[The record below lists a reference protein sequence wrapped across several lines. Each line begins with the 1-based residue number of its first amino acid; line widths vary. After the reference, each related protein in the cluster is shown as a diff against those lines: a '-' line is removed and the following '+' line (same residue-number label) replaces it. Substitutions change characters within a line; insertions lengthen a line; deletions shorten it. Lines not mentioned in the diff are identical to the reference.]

1 MTRRRYIA
9 AAVDVGSYSVHLLIA
24 EVRGRR
30 LRTIVDESAFL
41 GLGREVDATGE
52 LGGARTRLLDAL
64 HGFSTRARA
73 EGAASLTVVA
83 TDPFRRASDAAARIQ
98 EVRATLGIEIGVLGH
113 EEEAMVALIGV
124 QAGRPVLRETVFVDV
139 GGGSTEVLVVG
150 PGREPIAAG
159 LPLGAARL
167 SGMHVRHDP
176 PTALEA
182 GALRKEVRRTMLAA
196 PDVDPAELIAVGGTA
211 RSLLRVG
218 PRLSNRVLTRR
229 RIRRAIGLLAA
240 GPAVATADRYGTRL
254 SRARVLPAGAAIL
267 LGALDR
273 YGLDRLRVAQ
283 SGLREGVIL
292 AAHRAGE
299 SWRSEIR
306 DLARGWDG

>member
-1 MTRRRYIA
+1 MSRRRHIA

-41 GLGREVDATGE
+41 GLGREVDGTGE
-52 LGGARTRLLDAL
+52 LGLARVRLLDAL
-64 HGFSTRARA
+64 HGFATRART
-73 EGAASLTVVA
+73 EGAESLTVVA
-83 TDPFRRASDAAARIQ
+83 TDPFRRATDASAAIR
-98 EVRATLGIEIGVLGH
+98 EAEATLGIEIGVLGH
-113 EEEAMVALIGV
+113 DEEALVALIGV
-124 QAGRPVLRETVFVDV
+124 QAGRPILRETIFVDV

-150 PGREPIAAG
+150 PGREPVAAG

-176 PTALEA
+176 PTPPEAAALM
-182 GALRKEVRRTMLAA
+182 REVRRTMRGA
-196 PDVDPAELIAVGGTA
+196 PDVDAAELIAVGGTA

-229 RIRRAIGLLAA
+229 RIRRAMELLAA

-273 YGLDRLRVAQ
+273 YHLDRLRVAQ

-299 SWRSEIR
+299 SWRAEIR
-306 DLARGWDG
+306 NLARGWDG